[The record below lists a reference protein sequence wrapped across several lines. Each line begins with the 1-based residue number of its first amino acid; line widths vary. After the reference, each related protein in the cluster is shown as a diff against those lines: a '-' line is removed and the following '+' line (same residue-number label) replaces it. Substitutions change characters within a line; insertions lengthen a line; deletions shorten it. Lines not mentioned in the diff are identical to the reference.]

1 MTPTGDTFEDR
12 LLDVPLDRFDNLAH
26 QDEVA
31 IRDVAGGV
39 YTIAIGRTGPEVTGV
54 GLRRL
59 DGSLVTATV
68 SNGRFIAWWPE
79 SEGVKEVSVTASIG
93 SHAYPD
99 DHRFARSGLQ
109 PTNKTVC
116 NLR

>member
-39 YTIAIGRTGPEVTGV
+39 YTIA
-54 GLRRL
+54 
-59 DGSLVTATV
+59 
-68 SNGRFIAWWPE
+68 
-79 SEGVKEVSVTASIG
+79 
-93 SHAYPD
+93 
-99 DHRFARSGLQ
+99 
-109 PTNKTVC
+109 
-116 NLR
+116 